1 MAICVRTSFAKN
13 SLATGMEEE
22 TDSTQ
27 PGVRDLAFEAVLAIA
42 TLTLW
47 PILDERSQGS
57 AEQRS
62 RATIYFPLIGLLL
75 GLVLAIVDKVAG
87 LAFGP
92 VGRSILTLLVGA
104 VISLGLTNRG
114 IADLAAGVRYGERP
128 ASTGL
133 ARIGPLGALASVLA
147 FAFEVYCLSR
157 IVDESGRA
165 AALVMAMML
174 SRWAIVPIAY
184 GLRPLEQWGLGI
196 PFAGGIRFRE
206 FAVSS
211 AIALGLTMGLYH
223 NVGLALI
230 IAVALTILAMRLL
243 LSRRMRGVAGY
254 ALAGGCAVV
263 ELVTFAVLA
272 LLGI

>member
-1 MAICVRTSFAKN
+1 METEPESNPPGLRDLIFEGV
-13 SLATGMEEE
+13 LAT
-22 TDSTQ
+22 
-27 PGVRDLAFEAVLAIA
+27 A

-47 PILDERSQGS
+47 PIVDERSQGS

-62 RATIYFPLIGLLL
+62 RATIYFPLIGLML
-75 GLVLAIVDKVAG
+75 GLVLTIVDKVGG
-87 LAFGP
+87 LAFGLL
-92 VGRSILTLLVGA
+92 GRSIFTLLIGA
-104 VISLGLTNRG
+104 GISLGLTNRG
-114 IADLAAGVRYGERP
+114 IADLVEGLRFGERP

-147 FAFEVYCLSR
+147 FGFEVFCLSR
-157 IVDESGRA
+157 VVDPAGRA

-174 SRWAIVPIAY
+174 SRWSIVPIAY
-184 GLRPLEQWGLGI
+184 GLKPLEQWGLGI

-211 AIALGLTMGLYH
+211 AIALGLAMGLYQ

-254 ALAGGCAVV
+254 ALAGGCALV
-263 ELVTFAVLA
+263 EVVTFAVLA
-272 LLGI
+272 ALRI